1 MSNLIKRQDAIDAVE
16 KHACNT
22 QRILDPYNKM
32 CLELLSSLISLA
44 LTGWQPLD

>member
-1 MSNLIKRQDAIDAVE
+1 MNQLLSQRYQPRMGIPYL
-16 KHACNT
+16 NT
-22 QRILDPYNKM
+22 QRILDTHNKM